1 MSVPVYLVAAYAVF
15 WALTFV
21 LVFSI
26 WARQRRLERE
36 IAALEARLVEQEKI
50 GQDQYSGCRNRVH
63 P

>member
-1 MSVPVYLVAAYAVF
+1 MSIPVYLLAAYAVF

-36 IAALEARLVEQEKI
+36 LEALEARLGAGEQDAE
-50 GQDQYSGCRNRVH
+50 
-63 P
+63 